1 MWTEYNKAEF
11 DAILATVTADSILL
25 STSMD
30 FHFKSGSTAVL
41 TPPASTAGVHL
52 CYAALDKKHNV
63 VKTIWSKSS

>member
-11 DAILATVTADSILL
+11 DAILATVQADTLFV
-25 STSMD
+25 STTMD
-30 FHFKSGSTAVL
+30 FRFKPGSTAAL

-52 CYAALDKKHNV
+52 VYAALDKKNNV